1 MCVVN
6 RLLCLVAILGAAI
19 FFASDALAQCSTVN
33 PTCDFACSVLKYCP
47 GPIACNV
54 DTDCGVGGARCI
66 TGICRGGRPTG
77 GCHLLV
83 EQINVALARLGILNA
98 SIQRSVSAQICRGRA
113 LAQVEAEVA
122 ARAQGLRQLA
132 VVMDRPSSAVCAK
145 RTPTAATISVV
156 RGTFVN
162 RVDQGVGL
170 EVPRA
175 Q

>member
-1 MCVVN
+1 MRFVGQRVAAVVAETEGAAEEAC
-6 RLLCLVAILGAAI
+6 RLLEVEYELLPTVFDPERAMEPGAPILHEKKSVALAAAIL
-19 FFASDALAQCSTVN
+19 
-33 PTCDFACSVLKYCP
+33 
-47 GPIACNV
+47 
-54 DTDCGVGGARCI
+54 
-66 TGICRGGRPTG
+66 
-77 GCHLLV
+77 LV
-83 EQINVALARLGILNA
+83 RQINVALARLGILNA

-113 LAQVEAEVA
+113 AAQVEVEMEVA

-162 RVDQGVGL
+162 HVDQGVRL